1 MARYLVGDVQGCRA
15 ELDSL
20 LERVSFNPRHDELWC
35 VGDLVARGQDSLGCW
50 QLVRQLGNSFK
61 MTLGNHDLNLL
72 AILLGQRE
80 ANPKDKLA
88 PLLDQSVADRD
99 ALIEWLCRQPLLR
112 QDYDCVMSH
121 AGIYPWWTAAQAAT
135 YAREVDEL
143 LKSASAA
150 ELEVFLSDMY
160 GNSPACWQDDLV
172 GSERYRFIINAFTR
186 MRFCTSDGALDLKA
200 KMAPSAGDKPEHLI
214 PWFELWP
221 VTEQTLI
228 FGHWAALM
236 GETGRDD
243 VIGLDTGCVWGE
255 HLTLMRWPERRFEQ
269 QSALPPETT

>member
-1 MARYLVGDVQGCRA
+1 MARYLVGDIQGCRL
-15 ELDSL
+15 ELECL
-20 LERVSFNPRHDELWC
+20 LDRVGFNPRHDELWC
-35 VGDLVARGQDSLGCW
+35 VGDLVARGPDSLGCW
-50 QLVRQLGNSFK
+50 TLIRELGTSFK

-80 ANPKDKLA
+80 ANPKDRLA
-88 PLLDQSVADRD
+88 PLLNLPAAERD
-99 ALIEWLCRQPLLR
+99 TLIEWLCQQPLLR
-112 QDYDCVMSH
+112 HDYDCAMSH
-121 AGIYPWWTAAQAAT
+121 AGIYPWWTTTQAAT
-135 YAREVDEL
+135 YAREVEKL
-143 LKSASAA
+143 LRDASAA
-150 ELEVFLSDMY
+150 ELKTFLADMY
-160 GNSPACWQDDLV
+160 GDSPTTWRHDLA
-172 GSERYRFIINAFTR
+172 GAERYRFIINAFTR

-200 KMAPSAGDKPEHLI
+200 KMAPSAGNKPEHLI

-221 VTEQTLI
+221 VTEQTLV

-269 QSALPPETT
+269 QSALPPEAS